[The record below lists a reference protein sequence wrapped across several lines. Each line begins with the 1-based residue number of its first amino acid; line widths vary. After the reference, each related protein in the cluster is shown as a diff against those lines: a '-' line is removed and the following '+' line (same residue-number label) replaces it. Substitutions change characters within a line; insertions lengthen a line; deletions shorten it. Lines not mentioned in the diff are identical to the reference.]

1 MDKYIFE
8 QFITKIDGKDA
19 SNFFKYLLMN
29 SQEKIDTKEK
39 RYLQYYPQTKKG
51 IKLIVET
58 TKNKEGKMNIDGF
71 KFHHISK
78 QEWEF
83 KVVAPIKS
91 FPNTYIVKRTNNT
104 GSSCIRLV
112 NEDIIGKE
120 LKPGTKIK
128 GQVCGIV
135 MNADI
140 FKNEDAYRET
150 VPVNKEGNKT
160 VMNDGYLI
168 PFNLITNND
177 AKLSEEERAKR
188 DHRRDNLL
196 TFKSKLKNIKEKEI
210 EMFDMEIPNYYT
222 ATIDTTDG
230 ELDIIIPRSIAS
242 KYKDK
247 IANGNTIIGELLLSC
262 DLCIDKYKEKVKK
275 NTEE

>member
-29 SQEKIDTKEK
+29 SQEKIDTKER
-39 RYLQYYPQTKKG
+39 RYLQYYPQKDKE
-51 IKLIVET
+51 IKLVVET
-58 TKNKEGKMNIDGF
+58 SKNKEGKLNIDGF
-71 KFHHISK
+71 KFHHLSN

-83 KVVAPIKS
+83 KIVTPIKS
-91 FPNTYIVKRTNNT
+91 FPNTYIVKRSNNT

-112 NEDIIGKE
+112 NEDVIGKE
-120 LKPGTKIK
+120 LKPGTTIK

-135 MNADI
+135 MSADI
-140 FKNEDAYRET
+140 FKNEDAYREK
-150 VPVNKEGNKT
+150 VPVDKEGNKT

-177 AKLSEEERAKR
+177 AKLSEEERNKR

-196 TFKSKLKNIKEKEI
+196 TFKSKLKNVEEI
-210 EMFDMEIPNYYT
+210 EISMFDIEIPSYYK

-230 ELDIIIPRSIAS
+230 ELDIIIPRPIVN
-242 KYKDK
+242 KYKEK
-247 IANGNTIIGELLLSC
+247 LANGNTIIGELLLSC
-262 DLCIDKYKEKVKK
+262 DLCIDKYTDKVEK
-275 NTEE
+275 N

>member
-29 SQEKIDTKEK
+29 SQEKIDTKER
-39 RYLQYYPQTKKG
+39 RYLQYYPQKEKA
-51 IKLIVET
+51 IKLVVET
-58 TKNKEGKMNIDGF
+58 SKNKEGKLNIDGF
-71 KFHHISK
+71 KFHHLSN

-83 KVVAPIKS
+83 KIVTPIKS
-91 FPNTYIVKRTNNT
+91 FPNTYIVKRSNNT

-112 NEDIIGKE
+112 NEEIIGKE
-120 LKPGTKIK
+120 LKPGTTIK

-135 MNADI
+135 MSADI
-140 FKNEDAYRET
+140 FKNEDAYREK
-150 VPVNKEGNKT
+150 VPVDKKGNKT

-177 AKLSEEERAKR
+177 AKLSEEERNKR

-196 TFKSKLKNIKEKEI
+196 TFKSKLKNVEEVEI
-210 EMFDMEIPNYYT
+210 SMFDVEIPNYYK

-230 ELDIIIPRSIAS
+230 ELDIIIPRPIVN
-242 KYKDK
+242 KYKERLT
-247 IANGNTIIGELLLSC
+247 NGNTIIGELLLSC
-262 DLCIDKYKEKVKK
+262 DLCIGKYTDKVEK
-275 NTEE
+275 N

>member
-29 SQEKIDTKEK
+29 SQEKIDTKER
-39 RYLQYYPQTKKG
+39 RYLQYYPQKEKA
-51 IKLIVET
+51 IKLVVET
-58 TKNKEGKMNIDGF
+58 SKNKEGKLNIDGF
-71 KFHHISK
+71 KFHHLSN

-83 KVVAPIKS
+83 KIVTPIKS
-91 FPNTYIVKRTNNT
+91 FPNTYIVKRSNNT
-104 GSSCIRLV
+104 GSSCIRLI
-112 NEDIIGKE
+112 NEEIIGKE
-120 LKPGTKIK
+120 LKPGTTIK

-135 MNADI
+135 MSADI
-140 FKNEDAYRET
+140 FKNEDAYREK
-150 VPVNKEGNKT
+150 VPVDKKGNKT

-177 AKLSEEERAKR
+177 AKLSEEERNKR

-196 TFKSKLKNIKEKEI
+196 TFKSKLKNVEEVEI
-210 EMFDMEIPNYYT
+210 SMFDVEIPNYYK

-230 ELDIIIPRSIAS
+230 ELDIIIPRPIVN
-242 KYKDK
+242 KYKERLT
-247 IANGNTIIGELLLSC
+247 NGNTIIGELLLSC
-262 DLCIDKYKEKVKK
+262 DLCIGKYTDKVEK
-275 NTEE
+275 N

>member
-29 SQEKIDTKEK
+29 SQEKIDTKER
-39 RYLQYYPQTKKG
+39 RYLQYYPQKEKA
-51 IKLIVET
+51 IKLVVET
-58 TKNKEGKMNIDGF
+58 SKNKEGKLNIDGF
-71 KFHHISK
+71 KFHHLSN

-83 KVVAPIKS
+83 KIVTPIKS
-91 FPNTYIVKRTNNT
+91 FPNTYIVKRSNNT
-104 GSSCIRLV
+104 GSSCIRLI
-112 NEDIIGKE
+112 NEEIIGKE
-120 LKPGTKIK
+120 LKPGTTIK

-135 MNADI
+135 MSADI
-140 FKNEDAYRET
+140 FKNEDAYREK
-150 VPVNKEGNKT
+150 VPVDKKGNKT

-177 AKLSEEERAKR
+177 AKLSEEERNKR

-196 TFKSKLKNIKEKEI
+196 TFKSKLKNVEEI
-210 EMFDMEIPNYYT
+210 EISMFDIEIPSYYK

-230 ELDIIIPRSIAS
+230 ELDIIIPRTIVN
-242 KYKDK
+242 KYKEK
-247 IANGNTIIGELLLSC
+247 LTNGNTIIGELLLSC
-262 DLCIDKYKEKVKK
+262 DLCIGKYNDKVEK
-275 NTEE
+275 N

>member
-29 SQEKIDTKEK
+29 SQEKIDTKER
-39 RYLQYYPQTKKG
+39 RYLQYYPQKEQA
-51 IKLIVET
+51 IKLVVET
-58 TKNKEGKMNIDGF
+58 SKNKEGKLNIDGF
-71 KFHHISK
+71 KFHHLSN

-83 KVVAPIKS
+83 KIVTPIKS
-91 FPNTYIVKRTNNT
+91 FPNTYIVKRSNNT
-104 GSSCIRLV
+104 GSSCIRLI
-112 NEDIIGKE
+112 NEEIIGKE
-120 LKPGTKIK
+120 LKPGTTIK

-135 MNADI
+135 MSADI
-140 FKNEDAYRET
+140 FKNEDAYREK
-150 VPVNKEGNKT
+150 VPVDKKGNKT

-177 AKLSEEERAKR
+177 AKLSEEERNKR

-196 TFKSKLKNIKEKEI
+196 TFKSKLKNVEEVEI
-210 EMFDMEIPNYYT
+210 SMFDVEIPNYYK

-230 ELDIIIPRSIAS
+230 ELDIIIPRPIVN
-242 KYKDK
+242 KYKEK
-247 IANGNTIIGELLLSC
+247 LTNGNTIIGELLLSC
-262 DLCIDKYKEKVKK
+262 DLCIGKYNDKVEK
-275 NTEE
+275 N

>member
-29 SQEKIDTKEK
+29 SKEKIDTKER
-39 RYLQYYPQTKKG
+39 RYLQYYPQKEKA
-51 IKLIVET
+51 IKLVVET
-58 TKNKEGKMNIDGF
+58 SKNKEGKLNIDGF
-71 KFHHISK
+71 KFHHLSN

-83 KVVAPIKS
+83 KIVTPIKS
-91 FPNTYIVKRTNNT
+91 FPNTYIVKRSNNT
-104 GSSCIRLV
+104 GSSCIRLI
-112 NEDIIGKE
+112 NEEIIGKE
-120 LKPGTKIK
+120 LKPGTTIK

-135 MNADI
+135 MSADI
-140 FKNEDAYRET
+140 FKNEDAYREK
-150 VPVNKEGNKT
+150 VPVDKKGNKT

-177 AKLSEEERAKR
+177 AKLSEEERNKR

-196 TFKSKLKNIKEKEI
+196 TFKSKLKNVEEI
-210 EMFDMEIPNYYT
+210 EISMFDIEIPSYYK

-230 ELDIIIPRSIAS
+230 ELDIIIPRPIVN
-242 KYKDK
+242 KYKEK
-247 IANGNTIIGELLLSC
+247 LTNGNTIIGELLLSC
-262 DLCIDKYKEKVKK
+262 DLCIGKYTDKVEK
-275 NTEE
+275 N

>member
-29 SQEKIDTKEK
+29 SQEKIDTKER
-39 RYLQYYPQTKKG
+39 RYLQYYPQKEKA
-51 IKLIVET
+51 IKLVVET
-58 TKNKEGKMNIDGF
+58 SKNKEGKLNIDGF
-71 KFHHISK
+71 KFHHLSN

-83 KVVAPIKS
+83 KIVTPIKS
-91 FPNTYIVKRTNNT
+91 FPNTYIVKRSNNT

-112 NEDIIGKE
+112 NEEIIGKE
-120 LKPGTKIK
+120 LKPGTTIK

-135 MNADI
+135 MSADI
-140 FKNEDAYRET
+140 FKNEDAYREK
-150 VPVNKEGNKT
+150 VPVDKKGNKT

-177 AKLSEEERAKR
+177 AKLSEEERNKR

-196 TFKSKLKNIKEKEI
+196 TFKSKLKNVEEVEI
-210 EMFDMEIPNYYT
+210 SMFDMEIPNYYK

-230 ELDIIIPRSIAS
+230 ELDIIIPRPIVN
-242 KYKDK
+242 KYKERLT
-247 IANGNTIIGELLLSC
+247 NGNTIIGELLLSC
-262 DLCIDKYKEKVKK
+262 DLCIGKYTDKVEK
-275 NTEE
+275 N

>member
-29 SQEKIDTKEK
+29 SQEKIDTKER
-39 RYLQYYPQTKKG
+39 RYLQYYPQKDKE
-51 IKLIVET
+51 IKLVVET
-58 TKNKEGKMNIDGF
+58 SKNKEGKLNIDGF
-71 KFHHISK
+71 KFHHLSN

-83 KVVAPIKS
+83 KIVTPIKS
-91 FPNTYIVKRTNNT
+91 FPNTYIVKRSNNT

-112 NEDIIGKE
+112 NEEIIGKE
-120 LKPGTKIK
+120 LKPGTTIK

-135 MNADI
+135 MSADI
-140 FKNEDAYRET
+140 FKNEDAYREK
-150 VPVNKEGNKT
+150 VPVDKKGNKT

-177 AKLSEEERAKR
+177 AKLSEEERNKR

-196 TFKSKLKNIKEKEI
+196 TFKSKLKNVEEVEI
-210 EMFDMEIPNYYT
+210 SMFDVEIPNYYK

-230 ELDIIIPRSIAS
+230 ELDIIIPRPIVN
-242 KYKDK
+242 KYKERLT
-247 IANGNTIIGELLLSC
+247 NGNTIIGELLLSC
-262 DLCIDKYKEKVKK
+262 DLCIGKYTDKVEK
-275 NTEE
+275 N

>member
-29 SQEKIDTKEK
+29 SQEKIDTKER
-39 RYLQYYPQTKKG
+39 RYLQYYPQKEKA
-51 IKLIVET
+51 IKLVVET
-58 TKNKEGKMNIDGF
+58 SKNKEGKLNIDGF
-71 KFHHISK
+71 KFHHLSN

-83 KVVAPIKS
+83 KIVTPIKS
-91 FPNTYIVKRTNNT
+91 FPNTYIVKRSNNT
-104 GSSCIRLV
+104 GSSCIRLI
-112 NEDIIGKE
+112 NEEIIGKE
-120 LKPGTKIK
+120 LKPGTTIK

-135 MNADI
+135 MSADI
-140 FKNEDAYRET
+140 FKNEDAYREK
-150 VPVNKEGNKT
+150 VPVDKKGNKT

-177 AKLSEEERAKR
+177 AKLSEEERKKR

-196 TFKSKLKNIKEKEI
+196 TFKSKLKNVEEVEI
-210 EMFDMEIPNYYT
+210 SMFDVEIPNYYK

-230 ELDIIIPRSIAS
+230 ELDIIIPRPIVN
-242 KYKDK
+242 KYKEK
-247 IANGNTIIGELLLSC
+247 LTNGNTIIGELLLSC
-262 DLCIDKYKEKVKK
+262 DLCIGKYTDKVEK
-275 NTEE
+275 N

>member
-29 SQEKIDTKEK
+29 SKEKIDTKER
-39 RYLQYYPQTKKG
+39 RYLQYYPQKEKA
-51 IKLIVET
+51 IKLVVET
-58 TKNKEGKMNIDGF
+58 SKNKEGKLNIDGF
-71 KFHHISK
+71 KFHHLSN

-83 KVVAPIKS
+83 KIVTPIKS
-91 FPNTYIVKRTNNT
+91 FPNTYIVKRSNNT
-104 GSSCIRLV
+104 GSSCIRLI
-112 NEDIIGKE
+112 NEEIIGKE
-120 LKPGTKIK
+120 LKPGTTIK

-135 MNADI
+135 MSADI
-140 FKNEDAYRET
+140 FKNEDAYREK
-150 VPVNKEGNKT
+150 VPVDKKGNKT

-177 AKLSEEERAKR
+177 AKLSEEERNKR

-196 TFKSKLKNIKEKEI
+196 TFKSKLKNVEEVEI
-210 EMFDMEIPNYYT
+210 SMFDVEIPNYYK

-230 ELDIIIPRSIAS
+230 ELDIIIPRPIVN
-242 KYKDK
+242 KYKEK
-247 IANGNTIIGELLLSC
+247 LTNGNTIIGELLLSC
-262 DLCIDKYKEKVKK
+262 DLCIGKYTDKVEK
-275 NTEE
+275 N

>member
-29 SQEKIDTKEK
+29 SQEKIDTKER
-39 RYLQYYPQTKKG
+39 RYLQYYPQKEKA
-51 IKLIVET
+51 IKLVVET
-58 TKNKEGKMNIDGF
+58 SKNKEGKLNIDGF
-71 KFHHISK
+71 KFHHLSN

-83 KVVAPIKS
+83 KIVTPIKS
-91 FPNTYIVKRTNNT
+91 FPNTYIVKRSNNT
-104 GSSCIRLV
+104 GSSCIRLI
-112 NEDIIGKE
+112 NEEIIGKE
-120 LKPGTKIK
+120 LKPGTTIK

-135 MNADI
+135 MSADI
-140 FKNEDAYRET
+140 FKNEDAYREK
-150 VPVNKEGNKT
+150 VPVDKKGNKT

-177 AKLSEEERAKR
+177 AKLSEEERNKR

-196 TFKSKLKNIKEKEI
+196 TFKSKLKNIEEVEI
-210 EMFDMEIPNYYT
+210 SMFDVEIPNYYK

-230 ELDIIIPRSIAS
+230 ELDIIIPRPIVN
-242 KYKDK
+242 KYKERLT
-247 IANGNTIIGELLLSC
+247 NGNTIIGELLLSC
-262 DLCIDKYKEKVKK
+262 DLCIGKYTDKVEK
-275 NTEE
+275 N